1 MNGPF
6 RNLAKTAELVTL
18 GMLLLFMWS
27 CAPKKIV
34 VYPGEPTISP
44 RYDVIEYAL
53 SLVGRP
59 YRNGAKGPV
68 AFDCSGFVHFVY
80 GRFNMEV
87 PVSTDRLVRTG
98 YEVSR
103 DEATPG
109 DMVFFLI
116 NGEMH
121 VGIVINPMEFVHSS
135 KSRGVAV
142 DSLDLPYWKKGTL
155 QFRRIL

>member
-1 MNGPF
+1 VDSPARDLTNTVKV
-6 RNLAKTAELVTL
+6 ATL
-18 GMLLLFMWS
+18 GMLLLFVWS
-27 CAPKKIV
+27 CAPKKIAI
-34 VYPGEPTISP
+34 YQGEPAISP
-44 RYDVIEYAL
+44 RADVIEYAL
-53 SLVGRP
+53 SLLGKP
-59 YRNGAKGPV
+59 YRNGAKGPT

-80 GRFNMEV
+80 GRFNAEV

-103 DEATPG
+103 EEATPG

-116 NGEMH
+116 KGDMH
-121 VGIVINPMEFVHSS
+121 VGIMINPLEFVHSS

-142 DSLDLPYWKKGTL
+142 DSLDLPYWRKGFL